1 MTTIAENLADAT
13 HEAADRTDDAI
24 RRKASQLQ
32 KFFDDVEDL
41 LRQVSRMEDAEVSKL
56 RSRVESSLN
65 RVKTAARDGAQVAI
79 TSTRDAAKATDEY
92 VHRKP
97 WVAIGAT
104 AVVGL
109 MLGALLRGK

>member
-1 MTTIAENLADAT
+1 MSNMAENLADAT
-13 HEAADRTDDAI
+13 HDAADRTDEVI

-41 LRQVSRMEDAEVSKL
+41 LRQVSKMEDSEVSRL
-56 RSRVESSLN
+56 RGRVESSMN
-65 RVKTAARDGAQVAI
+65 RVKDAARDGAQAAI
-79 TSTRDAAKATDEY
+79 TSTREAARATDEY

-97 WVAIGAT
+97 WVAIGAS
-104 AVVGL
+104 AVAGL